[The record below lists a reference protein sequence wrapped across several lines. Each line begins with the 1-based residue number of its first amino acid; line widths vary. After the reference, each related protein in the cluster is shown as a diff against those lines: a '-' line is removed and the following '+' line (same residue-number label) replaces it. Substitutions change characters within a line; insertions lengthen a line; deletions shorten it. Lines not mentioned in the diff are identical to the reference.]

1 MVSDFKKTVKLEV
14 SGEQGS
20 AKGPIKEERPST
32 AQRFIIQEIA
42 FGPLGVM
49 VVVMV
54 RMGVWQVGCAGVQ
67 VLPCCWKSSSTDFTH
82 LRSVPFH
89 QAPDAL
95 DKMY

>member
-42 FGPLGVM
+42 FGPLGV
-49 VVVMV
+49 VVMV
-54 RMGVWQVGCAGVQ
+54 RMAVWV
-67 VLPCCWKSSSTDFTH
+67 
-82 LRSVPFH
+82 
-89 QAPDAL
+89 
-95 DKMY
+95 